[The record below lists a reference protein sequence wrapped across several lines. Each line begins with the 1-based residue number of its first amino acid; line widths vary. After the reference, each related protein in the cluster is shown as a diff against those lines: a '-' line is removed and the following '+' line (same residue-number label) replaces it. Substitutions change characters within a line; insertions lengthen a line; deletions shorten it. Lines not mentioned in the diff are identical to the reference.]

1 MPFGHCS
8 TAALAYT
15 RIRMGFFYFDESIHE
30 RGGFIVGAFVYDGR
44 DLTTVVFE
52 ALSEAGLQPE
62 IDEFKSS
69 AKMISQPEQAK
80 AREHLCG
87 LLNAVS
93 TGIVVVPAARRESLG
108 DEAIAGL
115 AKILQKN
122 QLDIVPHKLFVD
134 QGIAVSDAVRET
146 FGDGPGKL
154 CELHL
159 NQDSKLIGG
168 IQLADLAAHSMSV
181 MLLEQLGLVKKM
193 VKAGDNSGYDPELD
207 IELGFELWASLRY
220 SFFKAPQPKPG
231 PIPDDPVGELMFD
244 VENYGL
250 HIAASCDE
258 KLREAVLQR
267 FGECYL
273 GCIH

>member
-1 MPFGHCS
+1 
-8 TAALAYT
+8 
-15 RIRMGFFYFDESIHE
+15 MGFFYFDESIHE
-30 RGGFIVGAFVYDGR
+30 RAGFIVGAFIYKDR
-44 DLTTVVFE
+44 DLTPTVFK
-52 ALSEAGLQPE
+52 ALAEAGLRPK

-69 AKMISQPEQAK
+69 SKMTSLPGQLK
-80 AREHLCG
+80 ARDNLRST
-87 LLNAVS
+87 LNTVS
-93 TGIVVVPAARRESLG
+93 TGVVIVPAARRGSLG

-115 AKILQKN
+115 GKILKQN
-122 QLDIVPHKLFVD
+122 ELDVVAHEVFVD
-134 QGIAVSDAVRET
+134 QGITVSDIVGKT
-146 FGDGPGKL
+146 FGNGPGKL
-154 CELHL
+154 CKLHL

-193 VKAGDNSGYDPELD
+193 VKAGENSGYDPELD

-220 SFFKAPQPKPG
+220 SFFRAPQPKPG
-231 PIPDDPVGELMFD
+231 PIPDDPVGELIFD

-250 HIAASCDE
+250 HIADNCDE
-258 KLREAVLQR
+258 KLRDAALQR